1 MPTTTRTPKT
11 AGYLV
16 KIEAFVPA
24 DIGDMDA
31 LAAIQKARTS
41 AMRLLSDVGGRINTV
56 DQTITPTR
64 R

>member
-1 MPTTTRTPKT
+1 MPAPRKSKV

-16 KIEAFVPA
+16 KIEAFVPVD

-31 LAAIQKARTS
+31 LSKVQKARMD
-41 AMRLLSDVGGRINTV
+41 AMRALSDVGGKI
-56 DQTITPTR
+56 DPLIQSITPTR